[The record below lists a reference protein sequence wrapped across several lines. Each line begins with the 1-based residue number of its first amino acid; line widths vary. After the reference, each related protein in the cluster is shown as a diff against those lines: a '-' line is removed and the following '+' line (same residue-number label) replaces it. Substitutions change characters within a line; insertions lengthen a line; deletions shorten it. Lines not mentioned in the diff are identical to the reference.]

1 MISSAPQEGLVVDVS
16 AGGRRRIGAWQEIG
30 ERVFT
35 RRYRFLDQEIGA
47 ILTDDGPV
55 IIDTRS
61 TVQQA
66 NEIRTELRQLTRL
79 PVAAVID
86 THHHFD
92 HTYGNHEFRP
102 APIWGHVRCA
112 ERIRHMAEDADAH
125 ARNMVEIAEE
135 YPRIA
140 SELAEVTV
148 DPPDHE
154 VGDEGTEIEIGGR
167 RLELRWLGRGHTDN
181 DLVIRVPDAAV
192 LFAGDLLENGAPPWT
207 GDGYPLDWPA
217 TAEGILGLI
226 SAGTK
231 PAAVVPGHGAVADR
245 AFVERS
251 LGEFRAIADL
261 ARRVGAGDLG
271 LADAI
276 LAAPWPADAASE
288 TLERALAELRG
299 ELD

>member
-1 MISSAPQEGLVVDVS
+1 MAL
-16 AGGRRRIGAWQEIG
+16 GGGTAASDAWLEVG
-30 ERVFT
+30 ERVFV

-55 IIDTRS
+55 VIDTRS
-61 TVQQA
+61 TVA
-66 NEIRTELRQLTRL
+66 HAREVLDDLRRISKL

-112 ERIRHMAEDADAH
+112 SRIQHMVDDPAAHQANRAE
-125 ARNMVEIAEE
+125 VAEE

-140 SELAEVTV
+140 GELSDIVP
-148 DPPDHE
+148 DPPDQT
-154 VGDEGTEIEIGGR
+154 VGDEGADIEIGGR

-181 DLVIRVPDAAV
+181 DLVIRVPHANV
-192 LFAGDLLENGAPPWT
+192 VFAGDLLENGAPPWT
-207 GDGYPLDWPA
+207 GDGYPLDWPQ
-217 TAEGILGLI
+217 TAAAILALT
-226 SAGTK
+226 AGSR
-231 PAAVVPGHGAVADR
+231 ASAVVPGHGAVGDR

-251 LGEFRAIADL
+251 LADLEAIAGL
-261 ARRVGAGDLG
+261 AHRVHAGELG
-271 LADAI
+271 LA
-276 LAAPWPADAASE
+276 AAVAAGPWPAE
-288 TLERALAELRG
+288 VTLETIERGLAQLRG

>member
-1 MISSAPQEGLVVDVS
+1 MVDAG
-16 AGGRRRIGAWQEIG
+16 AGGRRRIGAWEEVG

-61 TVQQA
+61 TVLQA
-66 NEIRTELRQLTRL
+66 REIQAEVRELTRQ

-112 ERIRHMAEDADAH
+112 RRIRQMLENPDAH
-125 ARNMVEIAEE
+125 AQNLVEIGAE
-135 YPRIA
+135 YPPIA
-140 SELAEVTV
+140 GELAGVTI
-148 DPPDHE
+148 DPPDQA
-154 VGDEGTEIEIGGR
+154 VGDEGADIKVGGR
-167 RLELRWLGRGHTDN
+167 PLELRWLGRGHTDN

-192 LFAGDLLENGAPPWT
+192 IFAGDLLENGAPPWT
-207 GDGYPLDWPA
+207 GDGYPLEWPA
-217 TAEGILGLI
+217 TVKGILALG
-226 SAGTK
+226 SVRGPTV
-231 PAAVVPGHGAVADR
+231 VVPGHGAVGDQ

-251 LGEFRAIADL
+251 LGELEAIADL
-261 ARRVGAGDLG
+261 SRRVSAGDLDM
-271 LADAI
+271 ADAVRG
-276 LAAPWPADAASE
+276 APWPEEAAAE
-288 TLERALAELRG
+288 ALERALAQLRG